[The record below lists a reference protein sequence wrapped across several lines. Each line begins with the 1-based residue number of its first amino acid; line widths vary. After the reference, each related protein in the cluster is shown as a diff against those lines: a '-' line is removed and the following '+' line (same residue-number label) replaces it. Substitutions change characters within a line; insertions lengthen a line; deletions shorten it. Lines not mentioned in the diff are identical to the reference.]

1 MPAAAVE
8 LLDETTP
15 AGAAGARYRCEVDG
29 VLVGY
34 RLRDEAGHIVME
46 TAWGAGAPH
55 GLQREWDSDGSLLFE
70 ARYVKGREHGVARQW
85 QDGRL
90 VGTYRMSHG
99 TGVDLWRGW
108 NGVLAE
114 ERHLLD
120 RQRHGYERWWSG
132 DDRSVW
138 CEEHYRH
145 DIAHGIFRRWNN
157 RGRLSRGFPRY
168 FVNGE
173 RVPKRT
179 YLRRA
184 AVDLSLPPYR
194 PEDNSPRRTVPPE
207 YAAQRLPTR
216 SKRPS
221 R

>member
-1 MPAAAVE
+1 MRRMRCSTARRPEVRHRISSMRRRQGEPVMPAAAVE

-99 TGVDLWRGW
+99 TGVELWRGW
-108 NGVLAE
+108 
-114 ERHLLD
+114 
-120 RQRHGYERWWSG
+120 
-132 DDRSVW
+132 
-138 CEEHYRH
+138 
-145 DIAHGIFRRWNN
+145 
-157 RGRLSRGFPRY
+157 
-168 FVNGE
+168 
-173 RVPKRT
+173 
-179 YLRRA
+179 
-184 AVDLSLPPYR
+184 
-194 PEDNSPRRTVPPE
+194 
-207 YAAQRLPTR
+207 
-216 SKRPS
+216 
-221 R
+221 